1 MALAE
6 IILLLSSAFGVAA
19 RGFWSSQPALYDN
32 DNVIAQ
38 AYPVGN
44 GRLGGTLYN

>member
-1 MALAE
+1 MALVE
-6 IILLLSSAFGVAA
+6 LLLLLGSAAGVAA

-32 DNVIAQ
+32 DNVIAK

-44 GRLGGTLYN
+44 GRLGGKICD